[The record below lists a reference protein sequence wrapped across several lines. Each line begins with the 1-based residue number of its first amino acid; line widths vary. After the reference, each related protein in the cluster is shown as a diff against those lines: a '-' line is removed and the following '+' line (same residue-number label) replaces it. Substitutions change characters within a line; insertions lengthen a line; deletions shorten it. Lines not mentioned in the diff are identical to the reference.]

1 MSAFA
6 VWLLLKTRHFHRGL
20 VSALKL
26 IKESSRT
33 ECLEFLDFKRNIQVR
48 PHYGKREQEK
58 RNKKIIFYAFVKQRN
73 VSLSTFMSI

>member
-1 MSAFA
+1 M
-6 VWLLLKTRHFHRGL
+6 
-20 VSALKL
+20 SALKL